1 MSPGMATTSVPPAL
15 GVPVAADAGADGAS
29 EVPGAVDGAVDGAA
43 ADGAVLVVAPPH
55 AAKTIV
61 VAAKSAPM
69 RTRIIDPPPLCG
81 PSPPGLPMRGPL
93 VADPNAGQDTV
104 GLPRSYF
111 PSDRP
116 GAPSERALE
125 VGRRVGLI
133 RTLCRETVRGGGRL
147 GGPAFVE
154 EGGRR
159 QLLGRVRLTGG
170 RKGRQRRGRRPPPD
184 QRRSPDV
191 GHPDIRLERLVRV
204 MAGGQVT
211 GGLGHDAELR

>member
-29 EVPGAVDGAVDGAA
+29 EVPGAVDGAVVGAA

-69 RTRIIDPPPLCG
+69 RTRIIDPPPLCRS
-81 PSPPGLPMRGPL
+81 SPPGVPTRGWPA
-93 VADPNAGQDTV
+93 ADPNAGQDTV

-116 GAPSERALE
+116 GAPSERALK
-125 VGRRVGLI
+125 VGRRIGLI
-133 RTLCRETVRGGGRL
+133 RALGRETVGGVGRRGAIL
-147 GGPAFVE
+147 LLE
-154 EGGRR
+154 EG
-159 QLLGRVRLTGG
+159 
-170 RKGRQRRGRRPPPD
+170 
-184 QRRSPDV
+184 RSV
-191 GHPDIRLERLVRV
+191 
-204 MAGGQVT
+204 
-211 GGLGHDAELR
+211 